1 MRDRVILRLS
11 NDNAD
16 TQFRI
21 TGRFRGT
28 ILLKKDTDV
37 TILDMVYVDVGYK
50 AKRLKVNETFVVT
63 NDGTVA
69 SLDEIPLLTDRVA
82 TSADTSYYFY
92 LYYRTHSIDPEEQKD
107 EAILLRSTIRDFFI
121 ERFGDGAE

>member
-28 ILLKKDTDV
+28 FLLKKDADV
-37 TILDMVYVDVGYK
+37 TI
-50 AKRLKVNETFVVT
+50 
-63 NDGTVA
+63 
-69 SLDEIPLLTDRVA
+69 
-82 TSADTSYYFY
+82 
-92 LYYRTHSIDPEEQKD
+92 YRTHSIDPEEQKD